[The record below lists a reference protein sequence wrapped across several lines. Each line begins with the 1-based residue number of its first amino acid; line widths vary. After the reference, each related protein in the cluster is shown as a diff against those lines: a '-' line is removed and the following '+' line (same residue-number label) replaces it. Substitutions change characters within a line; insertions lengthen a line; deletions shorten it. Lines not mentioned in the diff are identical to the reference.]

1 MKLKVLLGVAL
12 TCMAAGVSAAEII
25 IEMKNVGVEGAMV
38 FEPAVVKAE
47 VGDTVTFVPTDM
59 GHNSE
64 LVAGLAPLGA
74 DSWKGELGQPVS
86 VTLNKEGVYVYQCL
100 PHTIM
105 AMVGV
110 LVAGQPTNLDV
121 IMKDSESLKAKFV
134 MNKERLD
141 NYLQQSK

>member
-1 MKLKVLLGVAL
+1 MNLKVLLGVAL
-12 TCMAAGVSAAEII
+12 TCMVTGISAEEII
-25 IEMKNVGVEGAMV
+25 IEMKNVGAEGAMV

-64 LVAGLAPLGA
+64 LVAGLAPQGA

-86 VTLNKEGVYVYQCL
+86 VTLKKEGVYVYQCL

-121 IMKDSESLKAKFV
+121 IMKDSAPLKAKFV